1 MTSRAS
7 RPQLRGREPETRV
20 LAEALSGA
28 VSGCGGAVL
37 LRGPAGI
44 GKSRLARHVLD
55 TVASPWHVVR
65 LSATPLD
72 SHCPTA
78 YGTLATVRLT
88 GPDAVRTPTAE
99 LVACLAAAAEVSDH
113 RGVTV
118 TSARLLRHL
127 RDGAPTV
134 LTVDDLAHADPHTL
148 TLLARLA
155 RAPARHALVVVAT
168 QRSPQTSGRPLST
181 FLDTFEAPATLQVID
196 LTPLDVE
203 AVADLATD
211 VLRAPPSP
219 ALAAHLHGRTGG
231 NPFLVVELA
240 TRIAESGGL
249 RQAHEHQSPAGDE
262 PALGEEGCER
272 VVRRMVG
279 TDSATLRVAQA
290 AAVLRTVP
298 TAGTDLLARIAEMP
312 RTRAEAGFDALVIG
326 GVLHASVPG
335 EHSFAQPLVRDALYR
350 QLGPAARRRAHAL
363 AADWMRDHPHAQ
375 ADLPVHVAASADH
388 GDTRAVAILAAAA
401 RRAFPHAPADAA
413 AWYHKALHLAPSDHP
428 LRADLVT
435 RLTLAQLVDG
445 RVIEAVRTGSS
456 AAGVAGGGAQRGAR
470 LNAVVAGALIEHAAT
485 EEAAAFVDAARAA
498 DDSVVLTA
506 QAAHLQMMTGKVRQ
520 AVSTAD
526 VAEARL
532 DSATVT
538 DRIAALGFLAP
549 VRYLSSPRPVL
560 APLVRRLRD
569 AASQAP
575 PAVRLDALSSLGLLL
590 SLQGDTDGCAE
601 ALSEADPLLT
611 ACGWNIFRGR
621 LAAARVHHAAL
632 TGAWDEAF
640 ADIATVTRSMEHSG
654 SQVHLGLLRM
664 IEATLHA
671 HRGNWDAA
679 RKAADAIDRTHPPLG
694 SAAIGAHAE
703 IDLVQGDLDSG
714 RRRLAR
720 WLTQPTL
727 PARLRGRLLVQLAS
741 FEAETASPT
750 AVAALLAEA
759 RENGIDD
766 HDHLGFVEARLAQ
779 GRATGDP
786 GALRE
791 ALAVADRHHLT
802 LLRGR
807 IHLALGAAGAD
818 AERHLRTALA
828 MFHEL
833 GALPWCRRA
842 GAELR
847 RRDLKVPRHRASPSA
862 PLTATE
868 IQVVRYVQLGRSN
881 REIAQALSL
890 SVKTVERHL
899 SRVYAKTGCAGRVHL
914 VRALD
919 RGLLGETGTDL
930 A

>member
-1 MTSRAS
+1 MTSRAP
-7 RPQLRGREPETRV
+7 RPPRGREAETRV
-20 LAEALSGA
+20 LVDALSGA
-28 VSGCGGAVL
+28 VSGGGGAVL

-44 GKSRLARHVLD
+44 GKSCLARHVLD
-55 TVASPWHVVR
+55 TLASPWHVVR
-65 LSATPLD
+65 LRATPLD

-88 GPDAVRTPTAE
+88 GPEAVRTPAAE
-99 LVACLAAAAEVSDH
+99 LVACLAAAAEGGDH

-134 LTVDDLAHADPHTL
+134 LAVDDLTHADPHTL

-155 RAPARHALVVVAT
+155 RSPARHPLVVLAA
-168 QRSPQTSGRPLST
+168 QRSPRASGRPLSA
-181 FLDTFEAPATLQVID
+181 FLDTFETPATLRVVE

-203 AVADLATD
+203 AVADLAAD

-219 ALAAHLHGRTGG
+219 ALAARLHGRTGG
-231 NPFLVVELA
+231 NPFLVVESASRLA
-240 TRIAESGGL
+240 QSGGP
-249 RQAHEHQSPAGDE
+249 QQVPGPWPSDPAE
-262 PALGEEGCER
+262 PALDEDGCER
-272 VVRRMVG
+272 VVRRLVG
-279 TDSATLRVAQA
+279 TASGTLRVARA

-298 TAGTDLLARIAEMP
+298 TDGTDLLARIAQLP
-312 RTRAEAGFDALVIG
+312 HDRAEAGFDALVVE
-326 GVLHASVPG
+326 GVLHTGAPG
-335 EHSFAQPLVRDALYR
+335 EHAFAQPLVRDALYR

-363 AADWMRDHPHAQ
+363 AADWMLDHPHAQ

-401 RRAFPHAPADAA
+401 GRALPHAPADAA
-413 AWYHKALHLAPSDHP
+413 AWYHRALHLAPSDHP

-445 RVIEAVRTGSS
+445 QVIEAVRTGSS
-456 AAGVAGGGAQRGAR
+456 ASGAACGGAGRGAR
-470 LNAVVAGALIEHAAT
+470 LSAVVAGALIEHAAMG
-485 EEAAAFVDAARAA
+485 EAAAFVDAARAA

-506 QAAHLQMMTGKVRQ
+506 QAAHVQLMTGQVRR

-532 DSATVT
+532 ASAAVT

-549 VRYLSSPRPVL
+549 VRYLSSPHPVL
-560 APLVRRLRD
+560 ATLVRRLRD

-575 PAVRLDALSSLGLLL
+575 AAARLDALSTLGLLL
-590 SLQGDTDGCAE
+590 SLQGDTEACAE
-601 ALSEADPLLT
+601 ALSEAEPLLT
-611 ACGWNIFRGR
+611 TCGWNIFRGR
-621 LAAARVHHAAL
+621 LAAARVHRAAL

-640 ADIATVTRSMEHSG
+640 ADIAAVTRSMEHSG

-664 IEATLHA
+664 VEATLHA

-679 RKAADAIDRTHPPLG
+679 RRAADSIDRVHPPLT
-694 SAAIGAHAE
+694 SAAIGAHSE

-714 RRRLAR
+714 RRRLTR
-720 WLTQPTL
+720 WLAQPSL
-727 PARLRGRLLVQLAS
+727 PARLRGRLLVKLAS
-741 FEAETASPT
+741 IEAETASPA

-759 RENGIDD
+759 RENGVDD

-779 GRATGDP
+779 GRAAGDP
-786 GALRE
+786 AALHE

-818 AERHLRTALA
+818 AERHLRTALDT
-828 MFHEL
+828 FHGL

-862 PLTATE
+862 PLTTTE
-868 IQVVRYVQLGRSN
+868 IQVARYVQLGRSN

-899 SRVYAKTGCAGRVHL
+899 SRVYAKTGCPGRVHL

-919 RGLLGETGTDL
+919 RGLLGETGPDL